1 MGRFFNPDNSAF
13 LQTLNSKIYVDKTE
27 LIDYTNNVLNS
38 EQAFICNS
46 RPRRFGKSIT
56 ANMLSAYYSKGCDSR
71 QIFEN
76 LKIEKSE
83 SFSKN
88 LNKYNVI
95 HLDLQW
101 CTKDAGGPE
110 NVIAYINKTVV
121 DEMRNE
127 YGTVLAEENLSLY
140 SAISRIY
147 EESKEKF
154 VIIIDECD
162 ALIRDNT
169 YNERIP
175 QDYIDFLSGMFKGT
189 EPTRYLSLVYL
200 TGILPIKRM
209 KTQSV
214 LNNFDEYTMLSAK
227 SLAPYI
233 GFTEEEV
240 RELCEKY
247 NRDFSCVKQWYDGY
261 ILANDG
267 AFYSVYNPKA
277 VVNVMLWGE
286 FQSYWSQTGSF
297 ETIEQ
302 YINRNIDGLKD
313 TVIAMLSGDDAR
325 VNVTLFRNDLDERSL
340 KSKEDILTFLIHL
353 GYLAYNPIRK
363 TVYIPNEEIRQEFVN
378 ATADRGWSELQQFEN
393 ESSSLLE
400 VTLDM
405 DTQAVADKIETIHM
419 QYVSTLE
426 YNDENSLS
434 SVLSIAYLSSM
445 RYYFRPVRELPTGRG
460 YADYVYIPK
469 PEYIGVYPAMLVELK
484 WNKSAETALNQ
495 IKEKRY
501 PESLLQYTGEI
512 LLVGI
517 NYDKKTKC
525 HECKI
530 EEYKKEV

>member
-154 VIIIDECD
+154 VIIIDEWD

-169 YNERIP
+169 YNERI
-175 QDYIDFLSGMFKGT
+175 QLEYIDFLSGMFKGT

-240 RELCEKY
+240 RELCGKY
-247 NRDFSCVKQWYDGY
+247 NRDFSSVKQWYDGY

-267 AFYSVYNPKA
+267 TFYSVYNPKA

-325 VNVTLFRNDLDERSL
+325 
-340 KSKEDILTFLIHL
+340 
-353 GYLAYNPIRK
+353 G
-363 TVYIPNEEIRQEFVN
+363 
-378 ATADRGWSELQQFEN
+378 
-393 ESSSLLE
+393 
-400 VTLDM
+400 M
-405 DTQAVADKIETIHM
+405 
-419 QYVSTLE
+419 
-426 YNDENSLS
+426 
-434 SVLSIAYLSSM
+434 
-445 RYYFRPVRELPTGRG
+445 
-460 YADYVYIPK
+460 
-469 PEYIGVYPAMLVELK
+469 
-484 WNKSAETALNQ
+484 
-495 IKEKRY
+495 
-501 PESLLQYTGEI
+501 
-512 LLVGI
+512 
-517 NYDKKTKC
+517 
-525 HECKI
+525 
-530 EEYKKEV
+530 